1 MKPVL
6 KYPGSKWNLASWI
19 IDHMP
24 PHESYLEPF
33 FGSGAVLFNK
43 EPSRIETINDSDG
56 EIVNFFRVCRDKP
69 EELARAINLTPW
81 ARDELAAC
89 REGTADPLERAR
101 RTAVTCHMTFG
112 SRRCGKSFRHTTG
125 KKKDGGPDHPKV
137 WAGVPEIVLE
147 AAERLKNVQV
157 ENKPA
162 LELIRGFDGPEVFIY
177 LEPPY
182 VKSTRTLHGDQ
193 YNFEMTEKDHE
204 ELLKAAVNS
213 RAKIILS
220 GYDNALY
227 NDYLN
232 GWKKESIKAQVERG
246 GTKTETIWYNYTKY
260 EQIAIFDL

>member
-43 EPSRIETINDSDG
+43 EPSRIETINDRDG

-89 REGTADPLERAR
+89 REETAYPVERAR

-112 SRRCGKSFRHTTG
+112 SRRCGKSFKHATG
-125 KKKDGGPDHPKV
+125 KNKDGGPDHAKL
-137 WAGVPEIVLE
+137 WAGVPKIVLE
-147 AAERLKNVQV
+147 AAERLKYVQV

-177 LEPPY
+177 LDPPY

-204 ELLKAAVNS
+204 ELLKALVNS

-220 GYDNALY
+220 GYDNTLY
-227 NDYLN
+227 NDYLT
-232 GWKKESIKAQVERG
+232 GWKKESIKARVERG
-246 GTKTETIWYNYTKY
+246 GTKTETIWYNYAQY